1 MRHRREQHLA
11 AEPSLERIKVE
22 LADRCFGDRM
32 GLRVEPRRADQ
43 LRHEHL
49 VEVRI
54 ALPVHLVE
62 RLLEDGKGI
71 RDPIREPQRTAQLER
86 DRTTPRPVGERRET
100 GTQVV
105 DRGRAVRPP
114 LRKAELD
121 QHLRPRNR
129 IKLLGERAR
138 EISDRGL
145 GRAPGE

>member
-1 MRHRREQHLA
+1 MQPQPVVVVRHRREQDLA
-11 AEPSLERIKVE
+11 AEASLERIQVE

-43 LRHEHL
+43 LRHEQL

-62 RLLEDGKGI
+62 RLLEDRKGI
-71 RDPIREPQRTAQLER
+71 RDPIREPQRAAQLER
-86 DRTTPRPVGERRET
+86 DRTAPRPVGEQRET
-100 GTQVV
+100 GAQVV

-121 QHLRPRNR
+121 EHLRPRSR
-129 IKLLGERAR
+129 IELLVKRA
-138 EISDRGL
+138 
-145 GRAPGE
+145 